1 MSETVTLTPEI
12 MWVLGILALTIY
24 LFVSEI
30 VRVDV
35 TAITIMVLL
44 GLSGIVGFEV
54 LKPTEVFIGFS
65 SNAVISII
73 AVMIIGA
80 GLDKTGLMNQIARPI
95 IKFAGHTETRLIAV
109 ISGTIGVI
117 SSFMQNIG
125 AAALFLPA
133 VQRIATRTQI
143 PLSRLLMPMGYCAI
157 LGGTVTLVGSSPL
170 ILLNDLVESANANLP
185 AGTEKMGL
193 FRLFDVTPIGL
204 ILIATGIIYFVVLGR
219 FVLPKTKGDE
229 PKTTDT
235 MSYLTKLYN
244 LQGDVFQA
252 IVPASSS
259 LIGSNIEY
267 LRAQSN
273 YKISAIALQR
283 EGDIRLAPT
292 RNTVFQA
299 GDIVGLLGQKT
310 DVEAFVQ
317 KFGLERHTDMGVLA
331 DTLAPTWSGVSEVVI
346 APRSMLI
353 GKKTIREIKFRQRYK
368 ATILAIN
375 RGGKTITEKLS
386 DIRFN
391 AGDALLIHSSWQDL
405 SMLDA
410 DPDFVVVTDYPRQD
424 IGMRPEKLPFAV
436 LFFLIAIGL
445 VLFTDLRLSV
455 AFMTGAI
462 GMILT
467 GVLRIDEAYRAVDWR
482 TVFLLGSLIPLGI
495 AVENSNTATWIAAN
509 VLAALGDVPSWV
521 LLTVIAVLTTA
532 FTLVMSNVGA
542 TVLLVPLA
550 VEIAIGAQADPR
562 IFVLAVGIAASNSFL
577 LPTHQVNALIMGPGG
592 YRNIDF
598 LRAGGIMT
606 VLFLLVTVPMLTIF
620 YAK

>member
-1 MSETVTLTPEI
+1 MTEAVTLTPDI
-12 MWVLGILALTIY
+12 MWVLGILVLTIF
-24 LFVSEI
+24 LFVSEL

-44 GLSGIVGFEV
+44 GLSGVVGFEV
-54 LKPTEVFIGFS
+54 VEPEEVFSGFS

-80 GLDKTGLMNQIARPI
+80 GLDKTGMMNQIARPI
-95 IKFAGHTETRLIAV
+95 IKFAGNTEARLIAI

-133 VQRIATRTQI
+133 VKRISTRTQI
-143 PLSRLLMPMGYCAI
+143 PLSRLLMPMGFCAI

-170 ILLNDLVESANANLP
+170 ILLNDLVETSNSSLP
-185 AGTEKMGL
+185 AGVDKIDL

-219 FVLPKTKGDE
+219 LVLPKTKGDKPE
-229 PKTTDT
+229 TADT

-244 LQGDVFQA
+244 LQGDVFQV

-273 YKISAIALQR
+273 YKISAVALQR
-283 EGDIRLAPT
+283 DSDIRLAPT
-292 RNTVFQA
+292 RETVFQA
-299 GDIVGLLGQKT
+299 GDVVGLLGHET
-310 DVEAFVQ
+310 DVHAFIRN
-317 KFGLERHTDMGVLA
+317 FRLEERADMGVLA
-331 DTLAPTWSGVSEVVI
+331 DALSPTHSGVSEVVI
-346 APRSMLI
+346 APRSSLV
-353 GKKTIREIKFRQRYK
+353 GKTMREIRFRQRYK
-368 ATILAIN
+368 ATILAIH

-386 DIRFN
+386 DITFN

-405 SMLDA
+405 SLLDSG
-410 DPDFVVVTDYPRQD
+410 PNFIVVSDYPRQD
-424 IGMRPEKLPFAV
+424 LGMRPEKIKFAL
-436 LFFLIAIGL
+436 LFFVIAISL
-445 VLFTDLRLSV
+445 VLFTDLRLAV
-455 AFMTGAI
+455 CLMTGAI

-467 GVLRIDEAYRAVDWR
+467 GVLRIDEAYRSVDWR

-495 AVENSNTATWIAAN
+495 AVENSNTAVWMAHN

-521 LLTVIAVLTTA
+521 LLAMVGVLTTA

-550 VEIAIGAQADPR
+550 IEIAMGAGADPR
-562 IFVLAVGIAASNSFL
+562 IFALAVGIAASNSFL

-598 LRAGGIMT
+598 LRAGSIMT
-606 VLFLLVTVPMLTIF
+606 ILFLLVMVPMLMIF

>member
-1 MSETVTLTPEI
+1 MTEAVTLTPDI
-12 MWVLGILALTIY
+12 MWVLGILALTIF
-24 LFVSEI
+24 LFVSEL

-35 TAITIMVLL
+35 TAITVMVLL
-44 GLSGIVGFEV
+44 GLSGVVGFEV
-54 LKPTEVFIGFS
+54 VEPNEVFSGFS

-80 GLDKTGLMNQIARPI
+80 GLDKTGVMNQIARPI
-95 IKFAGHTETRLIAV
+95 IKFAGNTETRLIAI

-133 VQRIATRTQI
+133 VKRISTRTQI

-170 ILLNDLVESANANLP
+170 ILLNDLVETSNASLP
-185 AGTEKMGL
+185 AGVDKIDL

-204 ILIATGIIYFVVLGR
+204 ILIATGIIYFAVLGR
-219 FVLPKTKGDE
+219 LVLPKTKADE
-229 PKTTDT
+229 PETTDT
-235 MSYLTKLYN
+235 MLYLTKLYN
-244 LQGDVFQA
+244 LQGDVFQV

-273 YKISAIALQR
+273 YKISAVALQR
-283 EGDIRLAPT
+283 AGDIRLAPT
-292 RNTVFQA
+292 RETVFQA
-299 GDIVGLLGQKT
+299 GDVVGLLGHET
-310 DVEAFVQ
+310 DVHAFIHN
-317 KFGLERHTDMGVLA
+317 FRLEERADMGVLA
-331 DTLAPTWSGVSEVVI
+331 DALSRTHSGVSEVVI
-346 APRSMLI
+346 APRSSLM
-353 GKKTIREIKFRQRYK
+353 GKTMREIRFRQRYK
-368 ATILAIN
+368 ATILAIH

-386 DIRFN
+386 DIPFN

-405 SMLDA
+405 SLLDS
-410 DPDFVVVTDYPRQD
+410 DPDFIVFSDYPRQD
-424 IGMRPEKLPFAV
+424 LGMRPEKIKLAL
-436 LFFLIAIGL
+436 LFFVIAISL
-445 VLFTDLRLSV
+445 VLFTDLRLAV
-455 AFMTGAI
+455 CFMTGAI

-467 GVLRIDEAYRAVDWR
+467 GVLRIDEAYRSVDWR

-495 AVENSNTATWIAAN
+495 AVENSNTAAWMAHN

-521 LLTVIAVLTTA
+521 LLAVVGVLTTA
-532 FTLVMSNVGA
+532 FTLVMTNVGA

-550 VEIAIGAQADPR
+550 IEIAMGSGADPR
-562 IFVLAVGIAASNSFL
+562 VFALAVGIAASNSFL

-598 LRAGGIMT
+598 LRAGSIMT
-606 VLFLLVTVPMLTIF
+606 ILFLLVMVPMLTIF